1 MLGLFFKTKII
12 DFKLVA
18 PFAKNVMLAGTFNK
32 WSPNSLKMNKDDNGV
47 WRIKMKLKPASY
59 EYKFVIDGNW
69 MTDPENM
76 FTSVSNS
83 GIVNSIIEVK

>member
-1 MLGLFFKTKII
+1 MLSLFFKTKII

-18 PFAKNVMLAGTFNK
+18 PFAKSVMLAGTFNN
-32 WSPNSLKMNKDDNGV
+32 WSDTSLKMNKDDKGV
-47 WRIKMKLKPASY
+47 WRAKLKLKPGSY

-76 FTSVSNS
+76 FTSVSSS
-83 GIVNSIIEVK
+83 GIVNSIVEVK